1 MNSIDKLLND
11 KHGLIILCKLI
22 ERADLDSIYKL
33 CHVLIAQDKYF
44 MQIKQN
50 ANVSIVLQKIL
61 DKGIFTKLMK
71 VISQD
76 RFDE

>member
-1 MNSIDKLLND
+1 
-11 KHGLIILCKLI
+11 LCKLI
-22 ERADLDSIYKL
+22 ERAHLDSIYKL
-33 CHVLIAQDKYF
+33 CHILIAQEKYF

-71 VISQD
+71 VLSKD
-76 RFDE
+76 RFYK